1 MCKYPPAK
9 IYKKPF
15 CVCVSASAIRKR
27 DKKWWKKNIFICL
40 SWKTSAEQ
48 MKKKYM
54 LKNSETGTKKGEY
67 KHRVGEMG
75 RDENQLIM

>member
-1 MCKYPPAK
+1 M
-9 IYKKPF
+9 
-15 CVCVSASAIRKR
+15 V
-27 DKKWWKKNIFICL
+27 KKNIFICL

-48 MKKKYM
+48 MKKKIM

>member
-1 MCKYPPAK
+1 M
-9 IYKKPF
+9 
-15 CVCVSASAIRKR
+15 V
-27 DKKWWKKNIFICL
+27 KKNIFICL

-48 MKKKYM
+48 MKKKLCWKI
-54 LKNSETGTKKGEY
+54 LKLVQKKGEY

>member
-1 MCKYPPAK
+1 M
-9 IYKKPF
+9 
-15 CVCVSASAIRKR
+15 V
-27 DKKWWKKNIFICL
+27 
-40 SWKTSAEQ
+40 
-48 MKKKYM
+48 KKKHFHLPELKNERRTDEKKIM